1 MAVEQLTVEAA
12 GRVFADPGAYT
23 DERRF
28 HEACTLLRREAP
40 ITLVEADGF
49 PPFYALTRHADVMEA
64 ERNPE
69 VFRNL
74 PQPVLMETER
84 ERIVRQA
91 GDLATLVHMDDPD
104 HRKYRALTADWFQ
117 PSSLARLEGRIAE
130 LARRAVDRMAALGG
144 ECDFAVD
151 IATPMPLEV
160 ILSILGLPE
169 ADYPKMLQLTR
180 ELFQGDDPEFARG
193 STFEEFMTVMY
204 DFFQYFGALVDERR
218 ARPTDDL
225 ASVIKDLDARGYKP
239 RVLFL
244 EATDAVLVRRFES
257 VRRGHPM
264 QGDGRLADGITAER
278 KLLAPLREEADLVL
292 ETSALSVHDLRA
304 KIEDAFGT
312 DSATQTRVTV
322 LSFGYKYG
330 LPMDADLVMDVRFL
344 PNPFWIPELRDHT
357 GLDSEV
363 RNYVLSQEGAEEF
376 LDRYHQLLRLIGAG
390 YKREGKRYLTMAVGC
405 TGGKHRSVAISEEL
419 ARLLSNEDGMA
430 VKVIHRDLGRE

>member
-1 MAVEQLTVEAA
+1 MAMSNEELTIEDA

-28 HEACTLLRREAP
+28 HEACTLLRRKAP
-40 ITLVEADGF
+40 ITLVEAGGF

-84 ERIVRQA
+84 ERVVRQA

-130 LARRAVDRMAALGG
+130 LAHRAVDRMAALGG

-204 DFFQYFGALVDERR
+204 DFFRYFGELVDERR

-225 ASVIKDLDARGYKP
+225 ASVIANAVVDGEPIWPFQQISYYVIIATAGHDTTSFTMTGGLQALIENTGELERLRKDPALIPTAADEMVRWVSPVRHFLRNVAAPAEISGHRFDVGDRLLLSYWSANRDEDVFEDPFRFDVGRKP
-239 RVLFL
+239 NRHLAFGFGAHYCL
-244 EATDAVLVRRFES
+244 GAVLAKMEIRALFAELI
-257 VRRGHPM
+257 P
-264 QGDGRLADGITAER
+264 RLR
-278 KLLAPLREEADLVL
+278 W
-292 ETSALSVHDLRA
+292 
-304 KIEDAFGT
+304 IEPAG
-312 DSATQTRVTV
+312 
-322 LSFGYKYG
+322 
-330 LPMDADLVMDVRFL
+330 P
-344 PNPFWIPELRDHT
+344 PELSRSIFVGGHKH
-357 GLDSEV
+357 LPI
-363 RNYVLSQEGAEEF
+363 
-376 LDRYHQLLRLIGAG
+376 RYAL
-390 YKREGKRYLTMAVGC
+390 E
-405 TGGKHRSVAISEEL
+405 
-419 ARLLSNEDGMA
+419 
-430 VKVIHRDLGRE
+430 

>member
-1 MAVEQLTVEAA
+1 MAMPIDELTIEAA

-23 DERRF
+23 DEAFF
-28 HEACTLLRREAP
+28 HRACALLRREAP
-40 ITLVEADGF
+40 IALVEAEGF

-84 ERIVRQA
+84 ERVVRQA

-117 PSSLARLEGRIAE
+117 PSSLARLEGRVAE
-130 LARRAVDRMAALGG
+130 LARRAVDRMAALGE

-218 ARPTDDL
+218 ARPTEDL
-225 ASVIKDLDARGYKP
+225 ASVIANAVVDGEPIWPFQQISYY
-239 RVLFL
+239 VII
-244 EATDAVLVRRFES
+244 ATA
-257 VRRGHPM
+257 GH
-264 QGDGRLADGITAER
+264 DT
-278 KLLAPLREEADLVL
+278 
-292 ETSALSVHDLRA
+292 TS
-304 KIEDAFGT
+304 F
-312 DSATQTRVTV
+312 
-322 LSFGYKYG
+322 
-330 LPMDADLVMDVRFL
+330 
-344 PNPFWIPELRDHT
+344 
-357 GLDSEV
+357 
-363 RNYVLSQEGAEEF
+363 
-376 LDRYHQLLRLIGAG
+376 
-390 YKREGKRYLTMAVGC
+390 TM
-405 TGGKHRSVAISEEL
+405 TGGLQALLEHPDELVPRLRWIEPAGPAQRSRSIFVGGHKHLPIRYEI
-419 ARLLSNEDGMA
+419 D
-430 VKVIHRDLGRE
+430 

>member
-225 ASVIKDLDARGYKP
+225 ASVIANAVVDGEPIWPFQQISYYVIIATAGHDTTSFTMTGGLQALIENPAELERLRRDPALIATSADEMVRWVTPVRHFLRNVAAPAEISGY
-239 RVLFL
+239 RFAVGDRLL
-244 EATDAVLVRRFES
+244 LSYWSANRDEATFDEPFRFDVGRKPNRHLAFGFGAHYCLGAVLAKMEIRALFAELIPRLRWIEPAGPAELSRSIFVG
-257 VRRGHPM
+257 GH
-264 QGDGRLADGITAER
+264 
-278 KLLAPLREEADLVL
+278 K
-292 ETSALSVHDLRA
+292 H
-304 KIEDAFGT
+304 
-312 DSATQTRVTV
+312 
-322 LSFGYKYG
+322 
-330 LPMDADLVMDVRFL
+330 LPIRY
-344 PNPFWIPELRDHT
+344 ELD
-357 GLDSEV
+357 
-363 RNYVLSQEGAEEF
+363 
-376 LDRYHQLLRLIGAG
+376 
-390 YKREGKRYLTMAVGC
+390 
-405 TGGKHRSVAISEEL
+405 
-419 ARLLSNEDGMA
+419 
-430 VKVIHRDLGRE
+430 

>member
-1 MAVEQLTVEAA
+1 MPIDELTIEAA

-23 DERRF
+23 DEAFF
-28 HEACTLLRREAP
+28 HRACALLRREAP
-40 ITLVEADGF
+40 IALVEAEGF

-69 VFRNL
+69 VFHNL

-84 ERIVRQA
+84 ERVVRQA

-117 PSSLARLEGRIAE
+117 PSSLARLEGRVAE
-130 LARRAVDRMAALGG
+130 LARRAVDRMAALGE

-218 ARPTDDL
+218 ARPTEDL
-225 ASVIKDLDARGYKP
+225 ASVIANAVVDGEPIWPFQQISYYVIIATAGHDTTSFTMTGGLQALLEHPDELDRLRKDPALISTAADEMIRWVSPVRHFLRNVVAPAEISGHRFEVGDRMLLSYWSANRDEDVFDDPFRFDVGRKP
-239 RVLFL
+239 NRHLAFGFGAHYCL
-244 EATDAVLVRRFES
+244 GAVLAKMEIRALFAELIPRLRWIEPAGPAQLSRSIFVG
-257 VRRGHPM
+257 GH
-264 QGDGRLADGITAER
+264 
-278 KLLAPLREEADLVL
+278 K
-292 ETSALSVHDLRA
+292 H
-304 KIEDAFGT
+304 
-312 DSATQTRVTV
+312 
-322 LSFGYKYG
+322 
-330 LPMDADLVMDVRFL
+330 LP
-344 PNPFWIPELRDHT
+344 I
-357 GLDSEV
+357 
-363 RNYVLSQEGAEEF
+363 
-376 LDRYHQLLRLIGAG
+376 RYEI
-390 YKREGKRYLTMAVGC
+390 
-405 TGGKHRSVAISEEL
+405 
-419 ARLLSNEDGMA
+419 D
-430 VKVIHRDLGRE
+430 

>member
-1 MAVEQLTVEAA
+1 MPIDELTIEAA

-23 DERRF
+23 DEAFF
-28 HEACTLLRREAP
+28 HRACALLRREAP
-40 ITLVEADGF
+40 IALVEAEGF
-49 PPFYALTRHADVMEA
+49 PPFYALARHADVMEA

-84 ERIVRQA
+84 ERVVRQA

-117 PSSLARLEGRIAE
+117 PSSLARLEGRVAE
-130 LARRAVDRMAALGG
+130 LARRAVDRMAALGE

-218 ARPTDDL
+218 ARPTEDL
-225 ASVIKDLDARGYKP
+225 ASVIANAVVDGEPIWPFQQISYYVIIATAGHDTTSFTMTGGLQALLEHPDELDRLRKDPALISTAADEMIRWVSPVRHFLRNVVAPAEISGHRFDVGDRMLLSYWSANRDEDVFDDPFRFDVGRKP
-239 RVLFL
+239 NRHLAFGFGAHYCL
-244 EATDAVLVRRFES
+244 GAVLAKMEIRALFAELIPRLRWIEPAGPAQLSRSIFVG
-257 VRRGHPM
+257 GH
-264 QGDGRLADGITAER
+264 
-278 KLLAPLREEADLVL
+278 K
-292 ETSALSVHDLRA
+292 H
-304 KIEDAFGT
+304 
-312 DSATQTRVTV
+312 
-322 LSFGYKYG
+322 
-330 LPMDADLVMDVRFL
+330 LP
-344 PNPFWIPELRDHT
+344 I
-357 GLDSEV
+357 
-363 RNYVLSQEGAEEF
+363 
-376 LDRYHQLLRLIGAG
+376 RYEI
-390 YKREGKRYLTMAVGC
+390 
-405 TGGKHRSVAISEEL
+405 
-419 ARLLSNEDGMA
+419 D
-430 VKVIHRDLGRE
+430 

>member
-1 MAVEQLTVEAA
+1 VDTDLITVEEA

-28 HEACTLLRREAP
+28 HAACALLRREAP
-40 ITLVEADGF
+40 IPFVEADGY

-84 ERIVRQA
+84 ERVVRQA
-91 GDLATLVHMDDPD
+91 GDLATLVHMDDPE
-104 HRKYRALTADWFQ
+104 HRTYRGLTADWFQ
-117 PSSLARLEGRIAE
+117 PSSLARLEERIAE

-193 STFEEFMTVMY
+193 ATFEEFMTVIY
-204 DFFQYFGALVDERR
+204 DYFAYFGALVDERR

-225 ASVIKDLDARGYKP
+225 ASVIANAVIDGEPIWPFQQISYYIIIATAGHDTTSFTMSGGLQALIENPDELDRLRRDPSLIATAADEMVRWVSP
-239 RVLFL
+239 VRHFL
-244 EATDAVLVRRFES
+244 RHAVAPAEIAGQRFE
-257 VRRGHPM
+257 P
-264 QGDGRLADGITAER
+264 GDRLLLSYWSANRDEAVFTDPFRFDVGRKPNRHL
-278 KLLAPLREEADLVL
+278 
-292 ETSALSVHDLRA
+292 
-304 KIEDAFGT
+304 AFG
-312 DSATQTRVTV
+312 
-322 LSFGYKYG
+322 FGAHYCLGAALAKMEIRALFAELIPRLRRIEPAG
-330 LPMDADLVMDVRFL
+330 P
-344 PNPFWIPELRDHT
+344 PELSRAIFVGGHKHLPVRYE
-357 GLDSEV
+357 LD
-363 RNYVLSQEGAEEF
+363 
-376 LDRYHQLLRLIGAG
+376 
-390 YKREGKRYLTMAVGC
+390 
-405 TGGKHRSVAISEEL
+405 
-419 ARLLSNEDGMA
+419 
-430 VKVIHRDLGRE
+430 

>member
-1 MAVEQLTVEAA
+1 MPIDELTIEAA

-23 DERRF
+23 DEAFF
-28 HEACTLLRREAP
+28 HRACALLRREAP
-40 ITLVEADGF
+40 IALVEAEGF

-84 ERIVRQA
+84 ERVVRQA

-117 PSSLARLEGRIAE
+117 PSSLARLEGRVAE
-130 LARRAVDRMAALGG
+130 LARRAVDRMAALGE

-218 ARPTDDL
+218 ARPTEDL
-225 ASVIKDLDARGYKP
+225 ASVIANAVVDGEPIWPFQQISYYVIIATAGHDTTSFTMTGGLQALMEHPDELDRLRKDPALISTAADEMIRWVSPVRHFLRNVVAPAEISGHRFEVGDRMLLSYWSANRDEDVFDDPFRFDVGRKP
-239 RVLFL
+239 NRHLAFGFGAHYCL
-244 EATDAVLVRRFES
+244 GAVLAKMEIRALFAELIPRLRWIEPAGPAQLSRSIFVG
-257 VRRGHPM
+257 GH
-264 QGDGRLADGITAER
+264 
-278 KLLAPLREEADLVL
+278 K
-292 ETSALSVHDLRA
+292 H
-304 KIEDAFGT
+304 
-312 DSATQTRVTV
+312 
-322 LSFGYKYG
+322 
-330 LPMDADLVMDVRFL
+330 LP
-344 PNPFWIPELRDHT
+344 I
-357 GLDSEV
+357 
-363 RNYVLSQEGAEEF
+363 
-376 LDRYHQLLRLIGAG
+376 RYEI
-390 YKREGKRYLTMAVGC
+390 
-405 TGGKHRSVAISEEL
+405 
-419 ARLLSNEDGMA
+419 D
-430 VKVIHRDLGRE
+430 